1 MKVDSCNSDA
11 RCLNSRIDNLAC
23 FVDAFWKGTLL
34 KKEADKKR
42 KSRGKEDT
50 KTAKVSEK
58 KAKRSGKVSEK
69 NTFAILLHFPPS
81 PTRSLFDSVW
91 LNCPRRWPPHGW
103 ASPIS
108 SSRGGSGR
116 RQTTRSPC
124 LCRRPRGC
132 RGSTSG
138 PIRGHSRRSCFP

>member
-1 MKVDSCNSDA
+1 M
-11 RCLNSRIDNLAC
+11 
-23 FVDAFWKGTLL
+23 AFDKILQPFP
-34 KKEADKKR
+34 KKEADEKR
-42 KSRGKEDT
+42 KSRGKVGT

-69 NTFAILLHFPPS
+69 ETFAILLHIPPS
-81 PTRSLFDSVW
+81 PTRSLFDSVC

-116 RQTTRSPC
+116 PQTTLSPC
-124 LCRRPRGC
+124 PCRRPRGL
-132 RGSTSG
+132 RYQVIVGG
-138 PIRGHSRRSCFP
+138 PFAFESRALALKVTRT